1 LMGGGSETSG
11 AGIVQDQQLYRRS
24 VKLIPDMS
32 QGTLKHTGNSLDFAI
47 SGEGFFKIS
56 TPQGIRFTR
65 KGVFHLNDQGMIV
78 TAEDQFLLLGKS
90 GPISVPDGDLV
101 VDKRGAVTVAG
112 DEVDTLDL
120 VAFEEIDDLVKEGNS
135 FFRMGN
141 EPAEER
147 EANEETEIMQGYVEE
162 ANVSAAEELVRLLRT
177 ERSYEA
183 HQKIIRALHDI
194 DSKAINDAGRIR

>member
-1 LMGGGSETSG
+1 
-11 AGIVQDQQLYRRS
+11 
-24 VKLIPDMS
+24 
-32 QGTLKHTGNSLDFAI
+32 
-47 SGEGFFKIS
+47 
-56 TPQGIRFTR
+56 
-65 KGVFHLNDQGMIV
+65 MIV
-78 TAEDQFLLLGKS
+78 TAGDQFMLLGKS

-101 VDKRGAVTVAG
+101 VDKRGVVTVAG
-112 DEVDTLDL
+112 AEVDTLDL
-120 VAFEEIDDLVKEGNS
+120 VAFEEPDDLVKEGNS

-147 EANEETEIMQGYVEE
+147 EADEETEIMQGYVEE